1 MKKNSSIH
9 FSLGKVGRKI
19 LLVMKITVFLMLT
32 FMLNAT
38 AKVYSQLGKV
48 SLQLENREIADV
60 LREIENN
67 TEYSFFYQREQ
78 IDVTRKVSVDVEDKS
93 VKSVLDQIFEG
104 ENIEYHISKNNTVIL
119 LPKLEQ
125 NSKTLQGIEVTGQV
139 VDAKGATLPG
149 VNVVIKDKNTGT
161 ITDINGNFSIIAEE
175 GELLVFSFVGYSP
188 QEVQVSAKAIINIV
202 LEEESIGLNEVVAI
216 GYGMQRKKDLT
227 GSVVSVNSDQLQSIP
242 VPSIGDALQGKAS
255 GVQVIS
261 SGVPGNDAVFRI
273 RGIGTIND
281 NDPLLVIDG
290 IPTSSGLNQLNMN
303 DIESIQILKD
313 ASATAIYGSRGAN
326 GVIIITSK
334 KGSLGKSIIDVNYN
348 YGIQEATNMVD
359 VLNASQF
366 ASLHNEMM
374 ENAGLEKN
382 PAYSNPESLGEG
394 TDWLDKLFSP
404 AAMHNLSLA
413 FSGGNDKTRYYVS
426 GSLLDQKGVI
436 SETGFKRYTV
446 KFNLESQVLKK
457 VKIGT
462 NITLNHDKKYSGDY
476 SVKNTMLALPTQS
489 IFNEDGTYAGPKER
503 PSWDGDITN
512 PIGKARLEETSTIG
526 YNLLG
531 SIFAEVDIIDGL
543 KFKTNLGLQ
552 ANFWDNRT
560 WAPKYNWLPIP
571 QEQSYLFQQ
580 SNKNITW
587 NWDNTLTYSKKIN
600 EVHRITLMAGTSA
613 QENSFRFQNGSIQNF
628 ASDQTQQLAN
638 GISQPTVNGNAS
650 EWSLM
655 SYMGRANYVFA
666 DKYMVT
672 ATIRRDG
679 SSRFG
684 SKNKWGTFPSA
695 SLAWRMSEESFLQG
709 VRFIDDLK
717 LRAGYGVTGNQEI
730 GNYSFSSVLQT
741 NKYNFNNNIVSAVVP
756 DMMPNPNVQWETQK
770 QTNIGID
777 ATLFNQRVT
786 LTIDGYIKNTED
798 MLVPMSVPI
807 STGYSDINVPFI
819 NAGKIQNKGIEI
831 NISTHNMKGEF
842 TWNTDL
848 NFSYN
853 KNEVKNLNDTIPM
866 VTGNNFDFNFAVS
879 RIAPGHPVN
888 AFYGFITD
896 GIFQTQ
902 AEVDSH
908 AQQVPGLDP
917 YNRTSAGDIRFKD
930 LNSDGIIDDND
941 RTYMGNP
948 TPEFIFS
955 LNNSFSYKGFD
966 LNIFLQGVYGNEI
979 FNANRIWNEGMAVAV
994 NQSAETINRWTGP
1007 NTSNSIPRAVF
1018 NDPNKNTRASDRWIE
1033 DGSYLR
1039 IKNVSLGYNLPNA
1052 LISQIG
1058 LESLRLYV
1066 SGTNLYT
1073 FTNYKGFDPEVSTD
1087 GIDHNIYPVTRTI
1100 SLGVNVRF

>member
-1 MKKNSSIH
+1 
-9 FSLGKVGRKI
+9 
-19 LLVMKITVFLMLT
+19 MKITIFLLFA
-32 FMLNAT
+32 FMLNVTAT
-38 AKVYSQLGKV
+38 VYSQVGKV
-48 SLQLENREIADV
+48 SLQSEDQEIADV
-60 LREIENN
+60 LREIEEK

-78 IDVTRKVSVDVEDKS
+78 IDVTRKVSVQVEEQS

-104 ENIEYHISKNNTVIL
+104 KSIQYHISKNNTVIL

-125 NSKTLQGIEVTGQV
+125 DFKALQGVKVTGQV
-139 VDAKGATLPG
+139 TDKNGVTLPG
-149 VNVVIKDKNTGT
+149 VNVVIKGKDIGT
-161 ITDINGNFSIIAEE
+161 ITDINGNFSISVEE
-175 GELLVFSFVGYSP
+175 GELLVFSFVGFSP
-188 QEVQVSAKAIINIV
+188 QEVKVNAEVAINII
-202 LEEESIGLNEVVAI
+202 LEEETIGLNEVVAI
-216 GYGMQRKKDLT
+216 GYGSQRKRDLT
-227 GSVVSVNSDQLQSIP
+227 GSVVSVNSEQLQSIP
-242 VPSIGDALQGKAS
+242 VASVGDALQGKAA

-261 SGVPGNDAVFRI
+261 SGVPGNDVVFRI

-281 NDPLLVIDG
+281 NNPLLVIDDV
-290 IPTSSGLNQLNMN
+290 PTSSGLNQLNMN
-303 DIESIQILKD
+303 DIESVQILKD

-326 GVIIITSK
+326 GVIIITTK
-334 KGSLGKSIIDVNYN
+334 KGRLGKSSIDINYN
-348 YGIQEATNMVD
+348 YGIQEATKMVN

-374 ENAGLEKN
+374 ENAGLAKN
-382 PAYSNPESLGEG
+382 PANASPESLGKG

-404 AAMHNLSLA
+404 ESMHNLSLS
-413 FSGGNDKTRYYVS
+413 FSGGNDKTKYYVS
-426 GSLLDQKGVI
+426 GSILDQKGIVA
-436 SETGFKRYTV
+436 ETGFKRYTV
-446 KFNLESQVLKK
+446 KFNLESKVLKNIR
-457 VKIGT
+457 IGN
-462 NITLNHDKKYSGDY
+462 NITLNHDKKYNGDY
-476 SVKNTMLALPTQS
+476 SVKNTMLALPTQA

-512 PIGKARLEETSTIG
+512 PIGKAKLVETTTKG

-531 SIFAEVDIIDGL
+531 SVFAEVDIIKGL

-552 ANFWDNRT
+552 ANFWDDRT
-560 WAPKYNWLPIP
+560 WSPQYNWLPSP

-580 SNKNITW
+580 SNKSITW
-587 NWDNTLTYSKKIN
+587 NWDNTLTYNKIIN
-600 EVHRITLMAGTSA
+600 GNHRITLMAGTSA
-613 QENSFRFQNGSIQNF
+613 QENRFDFHNGSIQNF

-655 SYMGRANYVFA
+655 SYIGRFNYVYS
-666 DKYMVT
+666 DKYMLT
-672 ATIRRDG
+672 ATVRRDG

-684 SKNKWGTFPSA
+684 SDNKWGTFPSA
-695 SLAWRMSEESFLQG
+695 SVAWRLSEENFLKN
-709 VRFIDDLK
+709 VKLIDDLK
-717 LRAGYGVTGNQEI
+717 LRAGYGITGNQSI
-730 GNYSFSSVLQT
+730 GNYSFASVFQT
-741 NKYNFNNNIVSAVVP
+741 NKYNFNNNVVSAVVP
-756 DMMPNPNVQWETQK
+756 DMMPNPNVQWESQK
-770 QTNIGID
+770 QTNIGLD
-777 ATLFNQRVT
+777 ATLFNQRVN

-807 STGYSDINVPFI
+807 STGYSDINVPYI

-831 NISTHNMKGEF
+831 NISTRNMKGEF
-842 TWNTDL
+842 AWNTDL
-848 NFSYN
+848 NLSYN

-866 VTGNNFDFNFAVS
+866 VTGNGFDFNFAVS
-879 RIAPGHPVN
+879 RIAHGHPVN

-902 AEVDSH
+902 AEVDAH

-930 LNSDGIIDDND
+930 LNSDGIIDDSD

-948 TPEFIFS
+948 TPELIFS
-955 LNNSFSYKGFD
+955 MNNYFSYKGFD

-994 NQSAETINRWTGP
+994 NQSAETLNRWTGP
-1007 NTSNSIPRAVF
+1007 NTSNSMPRAVF

-1039 IKNVSLGYNLPNA
+1039 IKNISLGYTLPKT

-1073 FTNYKGFDPEVSTD
+1073 FTKYKGFDPEVSSGGNNAVGSVQ

-1100 SLGVNVRF
+1100 SMGVNVRF